1 MDSSVTESESA
12 DVGSPSVHG
21 LDTLTCYCHVVL
33 AVLFVESRGSTSAVS
48 QLNKVAPSMVTSAT
62 EAASA
67 SAVPRAKPKPQ
78 KKKDIHGECTSAF
91 AGFC

>member
-1 MDSSVTESESA
+1 MPTASPPMDSSVTESESA

-21 LDTLTCYCHVVL
+21 LDTLTCYCQ
-33 AVLFVESRGSTSAVS
+33 SRGSTSAVS